1 MIGIILLMCL
11 CFVPMMVLDIV
22 NDIYDIRHPKNE
34 DKWYEFLEQY
44 EKDYNECKRLIREIR
59 ERA

>member
-22 NDIYDIRHPKNE
+22 SDINDIRHPKNE
-34 DKWYEFLEQY
+34 DKWYEFLEQS
-44 EKDYNECKRLIREIR
+44 EKDYNELKKMIREKR
-59 ERA
+59 EQA